1 MLVSEELATV
11 VQLCAFASC
20 DKYVSRLSLYS
31 IQLRALF
38 FLHNYFSV
46 WGMLV
51 GVITRGLQTL
61 EEANEAEQF
70 FADPE
75 HPAGA
80 GQRRLAQ
87 ALEAVRTNAVRLH
100 RDRNAVA
107 SFLDGVVVV

>member
-1 MLVSEELATV
+1 ML
-11 VQLCAFASC
+11 
-20 DKYVSRLSLYS
+20 
-31 IQLRALF
+31 IGI
-38 FLHNYFSV
+38 SV
-46 WGMLV
+46 
-51 GVITRGLQTL
+51 RGLQTVQ
-61 EEANEAEQF
+61 EANEAEQF

-87 ALEAVRTNAVRLH
+87 ALEAVRTNAVRLD